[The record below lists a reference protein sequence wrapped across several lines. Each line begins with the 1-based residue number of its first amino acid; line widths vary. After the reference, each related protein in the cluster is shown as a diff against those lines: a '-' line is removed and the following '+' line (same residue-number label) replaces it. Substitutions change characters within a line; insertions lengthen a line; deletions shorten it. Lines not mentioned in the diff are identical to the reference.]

1 MTKKNRLPLNDTQKA
16 LLQFSAGDLIP
27 MLKEQPDQRH
37 VRQMAF
43 EHYDADTKQFWQV
56 HVLVTRY
63 QDDFLE
69 PFQTE
74 EMA

>member
-1 MTKKNRLPLNDTQKA
+1 MDKRLPPLKATETA
-16 LLQFSAGDLIP
+16 LLDVTVRDLVP
-27 MLKEQPDQRH
+27 ELTKMPTLRH

-43 EHYDADTKQFWQV
+43 EYYDPELNQNYQV
-56 HVLVTRY
+56 HVLVTRD

-74 EMA
+74 EME